1 LGCAQEKKGSVLFK
15 DIKNPLRTLSIA
27 EFFATFRPIENL
39 PDQGDQL
46 QGRLFAAGGLDE
58 TYVRKIYAT
67 APLRVWTVTHS
78 DDMTMITNGMHT
90 GYRIGYLITEL
101 PAEEGITYEALDP
114 GELFYHFE
122 T

>member
-1 LGCAQEKKGSVLFK
+1 MKKGFVLFT
-15 DIKNPLRTLSIA
+15 DIKNPLHTLTIT

-39 PDQGDQL
+39 PDQGDQF

-58 TYVRKIYAT
+58 SYVRSIYLT

-78 DDMTMITNGMHT
+78 DDMTMIINGMHT
-90 GYRIGYLITEL
+90 GYRIGYLITEV
-101 PAEEGITYEALDP
+101 PAEEGTTYEALDP